1 MSNQHFY
8 FNRVVKLIKSSFLLV
23 LLSCSLSLYAQQF
36 DQAYLNWKAQ
46 QQAHDAQLKKVD
58 DHYYLSKANN
68 QTSQPKNS
76 GNNNTSSRVHS
87 SNSSGLK
94 ISLNSANVEQLQQLN
109 GVGAKKAQAI
119 IDYRNQ
125 NGKFK
130 SIDDLKKVKG
140 IGAKFFEQ
148 NQARLSL

>member
-46 QQAHDAQLKKVD
+46 QQAHDAKLKKVD
-58 DHYYLSKANN
+58 DQYYLSRPNS
-68 QTSQPKNS
+68 QTSP
-76 GNNNTSSRVHS
+76 
-87 SNSSGLK
+87 SNSRHKSSSSPTQSLNSSALK
-94 ISLNSANVEQLQQLN
+94 VSLNSASVEQLQQLT

-119 IDYRNQ
+119 IAYRNQ
-125 NGKFK
+125 NGGFK

-140 IGAKFFEQ
+140 IGEKLFEQ
-148 NQARLSL
+148 NRARLSL

>member
-58 DHYYLSKANN
+58 DQYYLSRPN
-68 QTSQPKNS
+68 SQKLP
-76 GNNNTSSRVHS
+76 
-87 SNSSGLK
+87 SNSNHKGPSSSAQSSSSSTLK
-94 ISLNSANVEQLQQLN
+94 VSLNSANAEQLQQLT

-119 IDYRNQ
+119 IAYRNQ
-125 NGKFK
+125 NGGFK

-140 IGAKFFEQ
+140 IGEKLFEQ
-148 NQARLSL
+148 NRARLSL

>member
-46 QQAHDAQLKKVD
+46 QQAHDAKLKKVD
-58 DHYYLSKANN
+58 DQYYLSRPN
-68 QTSQPKNS
+68 SQKSPSNS
-76 GNNNTSSRVHS
+76 SHKGPSSSAQS
-87 SNSSGLK
+87 SNSSALK
-94 ISLNSANVEQLQQLN
+94 VSLNSANAEQLQQLT

-119 IDYRNQ
+119 IAYRIQ
-125 NGKFK
+125 NGGFK
-130 SIDDLKKVKG
+130 SIDDLKNVKG
-140 IGAKFFEQ
+140 IGEKLFEQ
-148 NQARLSL
+148 NRARLSL

>member
-58 DHYYLSKANN
+58 DQYYLSRPN
-68 QTSQPKNS
+68 SQKSPSNS
-76 GNNNTSSRVHS
+76 SHKGPSSSAQS
-87 SNSSGLK
+87 SNSSALK
-94 ISLNSANVEQLQQLN
+94 VSLNSANAEQLQQLT

-119 IDYRNQ
+119 IAYRNQ
-125 NGKFK
+125 NGGFK
-130 SIDDLKKVKG
+130 RIDDLKKVKG
-140 IGAKFFEQ
+140 IGEKLFEQ
-148 NQARLSL
+148 NRARLSL

>member
-58 DHYYLSKANN
+58 DQYYLSRPN
-68 QTSQPKNS
+68 SQKS
-76 GNNNTSSRVHS
+76 S
-87 SNSSGLK
+87 SNSSHKGPSSSAQSSNSSALK
-94 ISLNSANVEQLQQLN
+94 VSLNSANAEQLQQLT

-119 IDYRNQ
+119 IAYRNQ
-125 NGKFK
+125 IGGFK

-140 IGAKFFEQ
+140 IGEKLFEQ
-148 NQARLSL
+148 NRARLSL

>member
-8 FNRVVKLIKSSFLLV
+8 FNRVVKLIKLFFLLV

-58 DHYYLSKANN
+58 DQYYLSRPN
-68 QTSQPKNS
+68 SQKSPSNS
-76 GNNNTSSRVHS
+76 SHKGPSSSAQS
-87 SNSSGLK
+87 SNSSALK
-94 ISLNSANVEQLQQLN
+94 VSLNSANAEQLQQLT

-119 IDYRNQ
+119 IAYRNQ
-125 NGKFK
+125 NGGFK

-140 IGAKFFEQ
+140 IGEKLFEQ
-148 NQARLSL
+148 NRARLSL

>member
-23 LLSCSLSLYAQQF
+23 ILSCSLSLYAQQF

-58 DHYYLSKANN
+58 DQYYLSRPN
-68 QTSQPKNS
+68 SQKSPSNS
-76 GNNNTSSRVHS
+76 SHKGPSSSAQS
-87 SNSSGLK
+87 SNSSALK
-94 ISLNSANVEQLQQLN
+94 VSLNSANAEQLQQLT

-119 IDYRNQ
+119 IAYRNQ
-125 NGKFK
+125 NGGFK
-130 SIDDLKKVKG
+130 RIDDLKKVKG
-140 IGAKFFEQ
+140 IGEKLFEQ
-148 NQARLSL
+148 NRARLSL

>member
-58 DHYYLSKANN
+58 DQYYLSRPN
-68 QTSQPKNS
+68 SQKSPSNS
-76 GNNNTSSRVHS
+76 SQKGPPSSAQS
-87 SNSSGLK
+87 SNSSALK
-94 ISLNSANVEQLQQLN
+94 VSLNSANAEQLQQLT

-119 IDYRNQ
+119 IAYRNQ
-125 NGKFK
+125 NGGFK
-130 SIDDLKKVKG
+130 RIDDLKKVKG
-140 IGAKFFEQ
+140 IGEKLFEQ
-148 NQARLSL
+148 NRARLSL

>member
-8 FNRVVKLIKSSFLLV
+8 FNHVVNLIKLFFLLV

-58 DHYYLSKANN
+58 DQYYLSRPN
-68 QTSQPKNS
+68 SQKPPSNS
-76 GNNNTSSRVHS
+76 NHKGSSSSAQS
-87 SNSSGLK
+87 SNSSALK
-94 ISLNSANVEQLQQLN
+94 VSLNSANAEQLQQLT

-119 IDYRNQ
+119 IAYRNQ
-125 NGKFK
+125 NGGFK

-140 IGAKFFEQ
+140 IGEKLFEQ
-148 NQARLSL
+148 NRARLSL

>member
-8 FNRVVKLIKSSFLLV
+8 FNRVVKLIKSTFLLV
-23 LLSCSLSLYAQQF
+23 LLGCSLSLYAQQF

-58 DHYYLSKANN
+58 DQYYLSRPNS
-68 QTSQPKNS
+68 QTSPSNS
-76 GNNNTSSRVHS
+76 SHKGPSSSAQS
-87 SNSSGLK
+87 SNSSALK
-94 ISLNSANVEQLQQLN
+94 VSLNSANAEQLQQLT

-119 IDYRNQ
+119 IAYRIQ
-125 NGKFK
+125 NGGFK

-140 IGAKFFEQ
+140 IGEKLFEQ
-148 NQARLSL
+148 NRARLSL

>member
-58 DHYYLSKANN
+58 DQYYLSRPN
-68 QTSQPKNS
+68 SQKSP
-76 GNNNTSSRVHS
+76 
-87 SNSSGLK
+87 SNSNHKGPSSSAQSSSSSALK
-94 ISLNSANVEQLQQLN
+94 VSLNSANAEQLQQLT

-119 IDYRNQ
+119 IAYRNQ
-125 NGKFK
+125 NGGFK

-140 IGAKFFEQ
+140 IGEKFFEQ
-148 NQARLSL
+148 NRARLSL

>member
-8 FNRVVKLIKSSFLLV
+8 FNCVVKLIKTSFLLV

-46 QQAHDAQLKKVD
+46 QQAHDAKLKKVD
-58 DHYYLSKANN
+58 DQYYLSRPNS
-68 QTSQPKNS
+68 QTSPSNINHK
-76 GNNNTSSRVHS
+76 GPSSPTQS
-87 SNSSGLK
+87 LNSSALK
-94 ISLNSANVEQLQQLN
+94 VSLNSASVEQLQQLT

-119 IDYRNQ
+119 IAYRNQ
-125 NGKFK
+125 NGGFK

-140 IGAKFFEQ
+140 IGEKLFEQ
-148 NQARLSL
+148 NRARLSL

>member
-23 LLSCSLSLYAQQF
+23 LVSCSLSLYAQQF

-58 DHYYLSKANN
+58 DQYYLSRPN
-68 QTSQPKNS
+68 SQKSP
-76 GNNNTSSRVHS
+76 
-87 SNSSGLK
+87 SNSNHKGPSSSAQSSSSSALK
-94 ISLNSANVEQLQQLN
+94 VSLNSANAEQLQQLT

-119 IDYRNQ
+119 IAYRNQ
-125 NGKFK
+125 NGGFK
-130 SIDDLKKVKG
+130 RIDDLKKVKG
-140 IGAKFFEQ
+140 IGEKLFEQ
-148 NQARLSL
+148 NRARLSL

>member
-46 QQAHDAQLKKVD
+46 QQAHDAKLKKVD
-58 DHYYLSKANN
+58 DQYYLSRPNSK
-68 QTSQPKNS
+68 TSPSNS
-76 GNNNTSSRVHS
+76 SHKGPSSSAQS
-87 SNSSGLK
+87 SNSLALK
-94 ISLNSANVEQLQQLN
+94 VSLNSANAEQLQQLT

-119 IDYRNQ
+119 IAYRNQ
-125 NGKFK
+125 NGGFK

-140 IGAKFFEQ
+140 IGEKLFEQ
-148 NQARLSL
+148 NRARLSL

>member
-1 MSNQHFY
+1 MSNQYFY
-8 FNRVVKLIKSSFLLV
+8 FNHVVNLIKLFFLLV

-58 DHYYLSKANN
+58 DQYYLSRPN
-68 QTSQPKNS
+68 SQKSPSNS
-76 GNNNTSSRVHS
+76 NHKGSSSSAQS
-87 SNSSGLK
+87 SNSSALK
-94 ISLNSANVEQLQQLN
+94 VSLNSANAEQLQQLT

-119 IDYRNQ
+119 IAYRNQ
-125 NGKFK
+125 NGGFK

-140 IGAKFFEQ
+140 IGEKLFEQ
-148 NQARLSL
+148 NRARLSL

>member
-46 QQAHDAQLKKVD
+46 QQAHDVQLKKVD
-58 DHYYLSKANN
+58 DQYYLSRPN
-68 QTSQPKNS
+68 SQKS
-76 GNNNTSSRVHS
+76 S
-87 SNSSGLK
+87 SNSSHKGPSSSAQSSNSSALK
-94 ISLNSANVEQLQQLN
+94 VSLNSANAEQLQQLT

-119 IDYRNQ
+119 IAYRNQ
-125 NGKFK
+125 IGGFK

-140 IGAKFFEQ
+140 IGEKLFEQ
-148 NQARLSL
+148 NRARLSL

>member
-58 DHYYLSKANN
+58 DQYYLSRPN
-68 QTSQPKNS
+68 SQKLPSNS
-76 GNNNTSSRVHS
+76 SHKGPSSSAQS
-87 SNSSGLK
+87 SNSSALK
-94 ISLNSANVEQLQQLN
+94 VSLNSANAEQLQQLT

-119 IDYRNQ
+119 IAYRIQ
-125 NGKFK
+125 NGGFK

-140 IGAKFFEQ
+140 IGEKLFEQ
-148 NQARLSL
+148 NRARLSL